1 MAVTVCISSLTTYIL
16 AEQSTL
22 YQIIKNDIVHT
33 TLSCK
38 GEWQWDLWTFSGR
51 RFGYNSREPTRTTG
65 SVGGTER
72 GVQEARTEN
81 EPGEDR
87 SDVGWTVR
95 RSSKS
100 MALCTLDERLRRMGI
115 QR

>member
-1 MAVTVCISSLTTYIL
+1 M
-16 AEQSTL
+16 TL
-22 YQIIKNDIVHT
+22 Y
-33 TLSCK
+33 TLHCHAREN
-38 GEWQWDLWTFSGR
+38 GSGICGPSQEDGVCR